1 MGESILNTIKKMLG
15 LAAEYNAFDTDIIV
29 FINSALMI
37 LHQYG
42 ATPKDGFVI
51 TGPKEVWSE
60 CLPSDKML
68 EAAKE
73 YIYIQVKLVFD
84 PPQSSF
90 VLAAL
95 EKKADQLE
103 WRIKEQVEEYEA
115 ITGRENLPDT
125 DIPDYEEEEDLNGGE
140 L

>member
-1 MGESILNTIKKMLG
+1 MDESILNTIKKMLG
-15 LAAEYNAFDTDIIV
+15 MAAEYNAFDTDIIV

-42 ATPKDGFVI
+42 ATPKGGFAI
-51 TGPKEVWSE
+51 TGPTEIWSD

-73 YIYIQVKLVFD
+73 YIYLKVKIVFD

-90 VLAAL
+90 VLAAY
-95 EKKADQLE
+95 EKKIDELE
-103 WRIKEQVEEYEA
+103 WRLKEQLEEYDAVIGEDQD
-115 ITGRENLPDT
+115 IEEPD
-125 DIPDYEEEEDLNGGE
+125 DDEEDDYIGGE
-140 L
+140 P